1 MRAALIAG
9 MTTDKKSF
17 LLSQLQGAVDQAI
30 SESHRIGEIVDEMK
44 RCGFDVCLKLET
56 TVSISPAE
64 EPQPEAVPQPRWVS
78 NASPDALA
86 SQGSRASMWGVELTN
101 EDLEFLQYMKI
112 AA

>member
-1 MRAALIAG
+1 MRAALLAG

-30 SESHRIGEIVDEMK
+30 SECNRIGEIVDEMK

-56 TVSISPAE
+56 TVSISPADE
-64 EPQPEAVPQPRWVS
+64 LMPKASSDAPS
-78 NASPDALA
+78 NGPAFKGARP
-86 SQGSRASMWGVELTN
+86 SMAGMELTN
-101 EDLEFLQYMKI
+101 EDLDFLQYMKI